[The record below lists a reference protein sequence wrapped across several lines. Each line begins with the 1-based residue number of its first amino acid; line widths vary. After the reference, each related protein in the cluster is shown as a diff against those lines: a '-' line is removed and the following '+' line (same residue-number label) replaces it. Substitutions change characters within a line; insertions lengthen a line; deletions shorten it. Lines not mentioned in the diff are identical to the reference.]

1 MSVTPIERLYRVTF
15 PNPDELR
22 AWRVRVLEY
31 AATVGGLPASGSE
44 SRLVVFVPLL
54 PRGHASVH
62 AYVSE
67 GARGLV
73 HNFARGARVDTA
85 VPLRELPDGLTLIY
99 GEGVDASAYETRL
112 RPEASEP

>member
-1 MSVTPIERLYRVTF
+1 MTVRPVERLYRVTF
-15 PNPDELR
+15 PDPDELR
-22 AWRVRVLEY
+22 AWRIRVLEY
-31 AATVGGLPASGSE
+31 AATVGGLENSGPE

-73 HNFARGARVDTA
+73 HNFSRGARLDTA

-99 GEGVDASAYETRL
+99 GEGVDASAYEHRL
-112 RPEASEP
+112 RSEAREP